1 MAEILLQ
8 NKKLF
13 NKNIINFVYKNKD
26 LFFENIDIITKF
38 NQEYKTEK
46 IYIDDKIKLYSF
58 YNDNKENIKIY

>member
-38 NQEYKTEK
+38 NHEYKTEK
-46 IYIDDKIKLYSF
+46 IFIDDKIKLYSF

>member
-13 NKNIINFVYKNKD
+13 NKNIINFVYKNKN

-38 NQEYKTEK
+38 NHEYKTEK
-46 IYIDDKIKLYSF
+46 IFIDDKIKLYSF